1 MKKSLSALK
10 EGESFYEFVDFQEL
24 QSLLEFSEYDET
36 LRRLEE

>member
-10 EGESFYEFVDFQEL
+10 EGESFDEFVDFQEL
-24 QSLLEFSEYDET
+24 QSLLGFSEYDET